1 MLCPVRF
8 MCDRLSWNYAWCGG
22 AARVGVGAVQGHI
35 LLSTHY
41 LLIKPNESCGMPD
54 SLETNEL
61 QCVI

>member
-35 LLSTHY
+35 LLSTDY
-41 LLIKPNESCGMPD
+41 LLIK
-54 SLETNEL
+54 T
-61 QCVI
+61 